1 MQHHPRALAYIA
13 RCASRSSVMRDVGGY
28 GAAKPLRTNV
38 FLILLHWARAL
49 ITTFLKS
56 VAVSYWHEMHTAPHT
71 FVGTDN

>member
-1 MQHHPRALAYIA
+1 MQRPPRALAYIA
-13 RCASRSSVMRDVGGY
+13 QCASRYSVMRDAGGR

-38 FLILLHWARAL
+38 FLILPRWARAA